1 MKKGFNKA
9 VIILAAIFILAFA
22 LRIYHLSFFEFKSD
36 QLHAILAGNDTRR
49 AHFLI
54 THGVASGVGVNNPP
68 LFLLIMGIITFFTNN
83 PFYITAIFMLVNTAA
98 LFLAMYY
105 FYMSLPKIYAVLS
118 SILLVSSPAFTTYA
132 NNIWAES
139 LLPILVILFQIYL
152 YKFLIEERPAYYF
165 IFLGIIATLAAQL
178 HMSGF
183 FLFPL
188 IIILAIFHWNKINL
202 KIFTV
207 TTLLVLFIFSPY
219 IHHLLYE
226 KELNKATSYINF
238 ITHKT
243 IYWKVFREHLRIAS
257 FDFFRRYF
265 SSDFNAV
272 LTKSIGIFRFILY
285 PLSCIL
291 MALFAAGFLYYLSW
305 LIKGRKLF
313 NTAKDALSRYPLPF
327 QISGFMVLFITL
339 GYLIFRIRTPTHYL
353 IILFPCYSLLT
364 GFIAHKV
371 WRFVFLRT
379 VIILSIF
386 STIILLAAVL
396 SFLKKAGGHPNE
408 YGPSYQMLSTLNR
421 EARLIIPKGYC
432 PSLYISCSEKEKCDV
447 AAISAIVLG
456 NYKCNKGEPVIPLKL
471 TIGWNEHLMHYEY
484 SLNNI
489 EN

>member
-1 MKKGFNKA
+1 MKLRFNKT
-9 VIILAAIFILAFA
+9 VLILTIIFILAFA
-22 LRIYHLSFFEFKSD
+22 LRIYHLSLFEFKSD
-36 QLHAILAGNDTRR
+36 QLDAILKGNDARR

-54 THGVASGVGVNNPP
+54 THGMASGVGVNNPP
-68 LFLLIMGIITFFTNN
+68 LFLMIMGIIAFFTDN
-83 PFYITAIFMLVNTAA
+83 PLHITAIFMLANTVA
-98 LFLAMYY
+98 LLLAIHY
-105 FYMSLPKIYAVLS
+105 FYISLPRIYAILS
-118 SILLVSSPAFTTYA
+118 SILLAFSPAFTTYS
-132 NNIWAES
+132 NNIWAQS

-219 IHHLLYE
+219 IYHLLYE

-272 LTKSIGIFRFILY
+272 LTKSIGIFRFVLY

-313 NTAKDALSRYPLPF
+313 NTAKEALSRYPLPF

-353 IILFPCYSLLT
+353 IILFPCYSLVT

-396 SFLKKAGGHPNE
+396 SFLKRAGGHPHE
-408 YGPSYQMLSTLNR
+408 YGPNYQTLLGWNK
-421 EARLIIPKGYC
+421 EVQSIVPKGYC
-432 PSLYISCSEKEKCDV
+432 PSLYISCSDKGKCD
-447 AAISAIVLG
+447 ATAISAIVVG
-456 NYKCNKGEPVIPLKL
+456 NYKCNSGTPIIPLKL
-471 TIGWNEHLMHYEY
+471 TINWNERLMRYEH
-484 SLNNI
+484 SLNIGN
-489 EN
+489 